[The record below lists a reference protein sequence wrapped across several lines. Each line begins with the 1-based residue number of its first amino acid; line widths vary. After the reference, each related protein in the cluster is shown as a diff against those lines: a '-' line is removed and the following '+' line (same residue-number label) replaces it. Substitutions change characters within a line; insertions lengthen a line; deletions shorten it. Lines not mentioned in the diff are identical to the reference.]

1 LVLIEAGASVAEASR
16 AVQLS
21 HMTIYRHAQAD
32 PTVANRLDGAR
43 VRLPGHPTEP
53 PDDWREA
60 AAFLESAF
68 PERWA
73 LPDIYPDRAL
83 ADLGLEG

>member
-1 LVLIEAGASVAEASR
+1 MAESFCDRTGAAS
-16 AVQLS
+16 
-21 HMTIYRHAQAD
+21 
-32 PTVANRLDGAR
+32 G
-43 VRLPGHPTEP
+43 
-53 PDDWREA
+53 EA

-73 LPDIYPDRAL
+73 LPDSFGIDADRAL